1 MTYYIIIFCSVLQG
15 FSFAIYKAGTRPC
28 HLSNQ
33 ILVHALINFAVG
45 SLLWYFVGYS
55 LSFGPSQKVRLS
67 AKSFLLLFKQNDVH
81 LLGLSR
87 AFVMIYLF
95 NCVYLLK

>member
-1 MTYYIIIFCSVLQG
+1 MQG

-55 LSFGPSQKVRLS
+55 LSFGPSQKGLIGSLDDAFLFGLSGTNCSSQSDSVPVILFASFEMMLAIVTPFMLLS
-67 AKSFLLLFKQNDVH
+67 AW
-81 LLGLSR
+81 
-87 AFVMIYLF
+87 
-95 NCVYLLK
+95 